1 VEKGLRI
8 RIKVSMGCQK
18 GLHKGCQKGLHKGCQ
33 KGLPKRVAKKG
44 CIRVCQKLPGFA
56 GVANE

>member
-1 VEKGLRI
+1 
-8 RIKVSMGCQK
+8 MGCQK